1 MNSYTSFIIL
11 LLNTLFCE
19 LTFSQLAVINPY
31 SNVSMPIKEHN
42 ALLVSDSIY
51 FFGGCYI
58 TCDEPT
64 NQLVKLNVTSSFSTN
79 QPLPLI
85 KFTPN
90 TPPPGFLHAA
100 VQLSS
105 DNKTAYLIGGVRK
118 VKYGTPAYGDLAYS
132 INIHTLD
139 KWEPLIIVGQSA
151 VKIVDE
157 TISVIDPQG
166 DVYVHTSG
174 NFFVIYKNLT
184 LTMLTPKPALNLKI
198 TTCHLLNEF
207 NIIFLGGNLAQL
219 DVYDTQSNTW
229 SITKPTGVAPSERL
243 GHSSVITHDGRI
255 ILYGGTTN
263 LDKLA
268 VLQLDPLQWIIPN
281 VTYPLGTGA
290 SHRDSVMVL
299 YKDYVM
305 ITFGWIYDVAAIT
318 YFQNILLLD
327 IRNNSDGWNYK
338 WMDAFVTPTTPLYTA
353 TTTVTATVKVDK
365 KFETNALIVK
375 RLSKK
380 ETITR

>member
-281 VTYPLGTGA
+281 VTYPL
-290 SHRDSVMVL
+290 
-299 YKDYVM
+299 
-305 ITFGWIYDVAAIT
+305 
-318 YFQNILLLD
+318 D

-365 KFETNALIVK
+365 
-375 RLSKK
+375 
-380 ETITR
+380 